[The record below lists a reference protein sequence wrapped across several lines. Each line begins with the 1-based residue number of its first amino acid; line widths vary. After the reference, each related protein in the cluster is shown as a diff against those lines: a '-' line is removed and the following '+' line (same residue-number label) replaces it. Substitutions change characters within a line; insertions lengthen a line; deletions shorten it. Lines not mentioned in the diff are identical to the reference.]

1 MAEESTAGEGG
12 LLSKPSQEAGQG
24 RFYAVRVASNQE
36 RILILIIADRV
47 KQEGIPIKGI
57 LFNDKVKGYL
67 FVEADKDEDVMRA
80 IYGIRHVK
88 GLVREP
94 IPFEEIKRMIEV
106 REEPAKPLSVGD
118 IVEITSGTFKGEV
131 AKVIEVDNEKGI
143 CTVVPTDAP
152 VAIPIK
158 IKTSDVKLV
167 EKAEG

>member
-1 MAEESTAGEGG
+1 MVEEITAGGAEGSIQEG
-12 LLSKPSQEAGQG
+12 KGESK
-24 RFYAVRVASNQE
+24 FYAVRVASNQE

-57 LFNDKVKGYL
+57 LFNDKVKGYI
-67 FVEADKDEDVMRA
+67 FVEADKDEDVVKA
-80 IYGIRHVK
+80 VYGIRHVK

-94 IPFEEIKRMIEV
+94 IPFEEIERMIETK
-106 REEPAKPLSVGD
+106 EEPAKPLSVGD
-118 IVEITSGTFKGEV
+118 IVEITTGTFKGEV

>member
-1 MAEESTAGEGG
+1 MVEEITAGGAEGSIQEGKEES
-12 LLSKPSQEAGQG
+12 K
-24 RFYAVRVASNQE
+24 FYAVRVASNQE

-57 LFNDKVKGYL
+57 LFNDKVKGYI
-67 FVEADKDEDVMRA
+67 FVEADKDEDVVKA
-80 IYGIRHVK
+80 VYGIRHVK

-94 IPFEEIKRMIEV
+94 IPFEEIERMIETK
-106 REEPAKPLSVGD
+106 EEPAKPLSVGD
-118 IVEITSGTFKGEV
+118 IVEITTGTFKGEV